1 MKRRA
6 LGNARTNQAV
16 PPDKTAKRP
25 SVSWLCT
32 IGECG
37 PAHEALVSA
46 RGKKSPIG
54 NRKPTELELY
64 DLARF
69 RGGGEED
76 LTEEEK
82 YLRMVSAL
90 CLVFTQLHSLTA
102 QQTPIC
108 VPGMIT
114 HVQRDILIF

>member
-16 PPDKTAKRP
+16 PPGKC
-25 SVSWLCT
+25 S
-32 IGECG
+32 
-37 PAHEALVSA
+37 VSA
-46 RGKKSPIG
+46 RG
-54 NRKPTELELY
+54 
-64 DLARF
+64 
-69 RGGGEED
+69 GGGEED

-102 QQTPIC
+102 RQTPIY